1 MIFCYYSIAM
11 IKRTAQSTLEK
22 MSLGFPVIAVTGPRQ
37 SGKSTLVQTTF
48 AEKDYVTFDNLDV
61 LASAKADPRGFLSR
75 FPDGAA
81 IDEAQRFP
89 ELFSYI
95 KVIVDEIKKPGMFV
109 LTGSQQF
116 GLVSSITESL
126 AGRVGIVELL
136 PFSAEELQSSNL
148 LPPVINEILFKGMYP
163 PLYDKNLLPSQWFA
177 GYVTT
182 YIERDVRNMLN
193 IRELNIFQ
201 RFLRMC
207 AARVGQLLNISAL
220 ANDCGIS
227 TPTAR
232 NWISVLEASYII
244 FLLRPHFSNFGK
256 RLVKMPKLYFH
267 DTGLATWLLNIHDTT
282 HLAIHSSRAALFEN
296 FIVSELLKQRYNRG
310 LVSNLYFW
318 RNNLGDE
325 IDLLID
331 NGTEQIPVEIKSGET
346 ITEDYFKTLKKW
358 KKITGKETASYLI
371 YAGSESH
378 LRHSVK
384 IIPWH
389 AIPKI

>member
-1 MIFCYYSIAM
+1 M

-37 SGKSTLVQTTF
+37 SGKSTLVQATF
-48 AEKDYVTFDNLDV
+48 ADKDYVTFDNLDV

-75 FPDGAA
+75 FPGGAV

-95 KVIVDEIKKPGMFV
+95 KVIVDETKKPGMFV

-126 AGRVGIVELL
+126 TGRVGIVELL

-148 LPPVINEILFKGMYP
+148 LPHTINEILFKGMYP
-163 PLYDKNLLPSQWFA
+163 PLYDKKLLPSQWFA

-201 RFLRMC
+201 RFLKMC
-207 AARVGQLLNISAL
+207 AARTGQLLNISAL

-227 TPTAR
+227 MPTAR
-232 NWISVLEASYII
+232 SWISVLEASYII

-267 DTGLATWLLNIHDTT
+267 DTGLATWLLNIQDTG
-282 HLAIHSSRAALFEN
+282 HLAIHPSRAALFEN
-296 FIVSELLKQRYNRG
+296 FIVSELLKQRFNRG

-318 RNNLGDE
+318 RDNLGDE
-325 IDLLID
+325 IDLLVD
-331 NGTEQIPVEIKSGET
+331 NGAEQIPVEIKSGET

-358 KKITGKETASYLI
+358 KKITGKESASYLI
-371 YAGSESH
+371 YAGNESH
-378 LRHSVK
+378 ARNSIK
-384 IIPWH
+384 IIPWR